1 MIELA
6 LPSSD
11 ATVRVRMVDTSGVM
25 VVNSQSF
32 IEPVQPGHETLNL
45 PVAAFLIDHSPSG
58 RKIMFD
64 LGVRKEYWKLPASLQ
79 KRLGFV
85 IPALRVDE
93 DTTEILERR
102 GITLEEICTCTCP
115 ENRREWRQLIFVYI
129 VASVI
134 WSHYHWDHT
143 GSMEL
148 FPTTTELVV
157 GPGFK
162 ASPRLLPGFP
172 ENVDS
177 PIDSRAIEGREL
189 REIAFDDSFQ
199 IGGFRAHDLFGDGS
213 FYLLDTPGHCLGHM
227 CGLARTTPGPRS
239 TFVLL
244 GGDIC
249 HFPGV
254 FRPSPQL
261 PLPDPIPAGVLDTDP
276 KSFPPVCPCSLFAEA
291 HPLQDSM
298 PKDSRPE
305 RHPFYRVS
313 TNESAAYID
322 PAESQRSVEK
332 LVHFDASP
340 DVLVCLAHDGTMLS
354 HLPTLNDAPDD
365 DLNGWQGRGFKERV
379 HWGWLNELSRWGRP
393 GRPRVIEG
401 FWRDGK
407 VWDGAREEL
416 RRNGERAA
424 GVAL

>member
-1 MIELA
+1 MAGLHI
-6 LPSSD
+6 PVSD
-11 ATVRVRMVDTSGVM
+11 ATVRVRMVNTSGVM
-25 VVNSQSF
+25 VVNAKPF
-32 IEPVQPGHETLNL
+32 IEPVQSGHETLNL
-45 PVAAFLIDHSPSG
+45 PVAAFLLDHGPSG

-93 DTTEILERR
+93 DTTEILEQR
-102 GITLEEICTCTCP
+102 GVALGEIS
-115 ENRREWRQLIFVYI
+115 
-129 VASVI
+129 SVI

-148 FPTTTELVV
+148 FPKSTQLVV

-172 ENVDS
+172 ENIDS

-189 REIAFDDSFQ
+189 REIVFDDSFQ
-199 IGGFRAHDLFGDGS
+199 IGGFRAHDFFGDGS
-213 FYLLDTPGHCLGHM
+213 FYLLDTPGHCLGHI
-227 CGLARTTPGPRS
+227 CGLARTTPGPES

-261 PLPDPIPAGVLDTDP
+261 PLPDPIPSGVLDSGTTY
-276 KSFPPVCPCSLFAEA
+276 FPRVCPCSLFAEA
-291 HPLQDSM
+291 HPLRDSI
-298 PKDSRPE
+298 PE
-305 RHPFYRVS
+305 NSEPGAHPFYHVS
-313 TNESAAYID
+313 TDESAAYID

-332 LVHFDASP
+332 LVHFDTSP
-340 DVLVCLAHDGTMLS
+340 DVLVCLAHDETMLRQ
-354 HLPTLNDAPDD
+354 LPTLNEAPDD
-365 DLNGWQGRGFKERV
+365 DLNGWRLRGYKERV
-379 HWGWLNELSRWGRP
+379 HWGWLNELSRGGKP
-393 GRPRVIEG
+393 GRPRAIEG
-401 FWRDGK
+401 FWRDKK
-407 VWDGAREEL
+407 VWEGAKEEL
-416 RRNGERAA
+416 KRNGESAS
-424 GVAL
+424 GVSL